1 MSPIDV
7 EQTCAIIH
15 GKLGNFIYRHYR
27 LGYTQKVPAYVP
39 TNPQTP
45 SQMNWR
51 FIFAEAIAAWKAL
64 PAAEKKEWNTR
75 ATKRSTRGTY
85 LFRTYFLRDRPNVG
99 SPARVGTTRIGGL
112 DTVG

>member
-1 MSPIDV
+1 MTPIDV

-27 LGYTQKVPAYVP
+27 LGYTQKVAAYVP
-39 TNPQTP
+39 ANPQTP

-64 PAAEKKEWNTR
+64 PDDEKAIWNKKATR
-75 ATKRSTRGTY
+75 RGNRGTY
-85 LFRTYFLRDRPNVG
+85 LFRTHFLRDRQNVG
-99 SPARVGTTRIGGL
+99 SPARVGTTRVGGL